1 MKKNYRI
8 KVGLDR
14 YNHVVYLVPI
24 KVPRAVLDTYFSEH
38 KNLPR
43 HKTST
48 YELNQGPTNKAVGD
62 KTVSGIKELLNKDQL
77 NDLVEVEVE
86 VYVDD
91 VVACSPDR
99 SDAFKSGKI
108 VERLKSSD
116 WIVRNRL
123 YLDFE
128 YFTRP
133 GKLLGDY
140 KYEFHNKVLSAE
152 PPLLGERLIWMER
165 VMSML
170 IEWWYGKEE
179 DKGISDA

>member
-14 YNHVVYLVPI
+14 YNHVAYLIPI
-24 KVPRAVLDTYFSEH
+24 KVPRAVLSTYFKEH
-38 KNLPR
+38 SDLPR

-48 YELNQGPTNKAVGD
+48 YEIDWGPTNKAVGD
-62 KTVSGIKELLNKDQL
+62 ETVRGIRELLDRDQL
-77 NDLVEVEVE
+77 NDLVGVE

-91 VVACSPDR
+91 VGTCSPGR
-99 SDAFKSGKI
+99 PDAFKSGKI
-108 VERLKSSD
+108 VERLRSQD
-116 WIVRNRL
+116 WIVKNRL

-140 KYEFHNKVLSAE
+140 KYELHNKIVSAE
-152 PPLLGERLIWMER
+152 PPLLGERKVWMEK

-179 DKGISDA
+179 NKGDSGI